1 MDDSKIKQ
9 LLAKSSRF
17 VAFVDVLGYR
27 SIVTGDL
34 SDESKFKRLHS
45 LFEGFGV
52 AFFTAVADFNQD
64 LTPADPTYVDTVS
77 FSDSLYLSCK
87 ELPSLLLFL
96 EGLFSVTYGFQEH
109 TYRTDPDNWTPFIR
123 AGIVFGWTVN
133 FRDVSMR
140 PMPDRSEFR
149 NPVGPAVADAYT
161 FTEKTG
167 RLRGMRCY
175 LRRSLVEAA
184 GAKRIND
191 PAHFELATPSRTLR
205 LLEVPAGD
213 ACDKT
218 LDLVE
223 LAWPIH
229 AINGGNVSFYKPLID
244 ARGQCTRSEAVK
256 HYNGTVDLFE
266 RSIQVVSDRVAKQIW
281 TDKAGKARLLVVE

>member
-1 MDDSKIKQ
+1 MDDDKIRQ

-17 VAFVDVLGYR
+17 VAFVDVLGYG

-45 LFEGFGV
+45 LFEAFGV
-52 AFFTAVADFNQD
+52 AFFTAVGDFNQD
-64 LTPADPTYVDTVS
+64 LTPADPAYVHAVS
-77 FSDSLYLSCK
+77 FSDSLYLSCR

-96 EGLFSVTYGFQEH
+96 EGLFSITYGFQEH

-123 AGIVFGWTVN
+123 AGIVFGWAVN

-140 PMPDRSEFR
+140 PLPDRSEFR
-149 NPVGPAVADAYT
+149 NPVGPAVADAYPL
-161 FTEKTG
+161 TEKTG

-191 PAHFELATPSRTLR
+191 PAHFELATPSGTLR
-205 LLEVPAGD
+205 FLDVPLGD
-213 ACDKT
+213 AACRT

-223 LAWPIH
+223 LAWPIR
-229 AINGGNVSFYKPLID
+229 AINADNVRFLL
-244 ARGQCTRSEAVK
+244 
-256 HYNGTVDLFE
+256 GTV
-266 RSIQVVSDRVAKQIW
+266 
-281 TDKAGKARLLVVE
+281 